1 MIEFIDPRRELNEY
15 KGLRIKAYKGRR
27 ALLGQPGELYLFPS
41 YLLHMVYPNDSE
53 EERVS
58 IAFNATLKGAEEDVE
73 IPLGSRAL
81 S

>member
-1 MIEFIDPRRELNEY
+1 MIEFLDPRRELNEY

-58 IAFNATLKGAEEDVE
+58 IAFNATLKEVEEDTE
-73 IPLGSRAL
+73 IPPGE
-81 S
+81 